1 MNNIEKKN
9 SDNNFFYTIN
19 EIEEMEKT
27 NFRFRLCFLGLLLM
41 ISILLII
48 FLFSPISI

>member
-1 MNNIEKKN
+1 MNIEKKN
-9 SDNNFFYTIN
+9 SYDYFYTIN

-48 FLFSPISI
+48 FIFSPISI

>member
-1 MNNIEKKN
+1 MNIAKKN
-9 SDNNFFYTIN
+9 SYDYFYTIN

-27 NFRFRLCFLGLLLM
+27 NVRFRLCFLGLLLM